1 MLFWETVF
9 IASVTGSARK
19 QGFSSLLDLVD
30 PWVTAKYIKLDI
42 SDDQVLLN
50 DSEWPASQNGSCA
63 QLVQVVWAAHLVI
76 RSVRPSIW
84 DLSKRLCAIGA
95 PVFPALHTSAS

>member
-42 SDDQVLLN
+42 SDDQVTWN
-50 DSEWPASQNGSCA
+50 SAPGPQSNREYG
-63 QLVQVVWAAHLVI
+63 
-76 RSVRPSIW
+76 RSRVRNQ
-84 DLSKRLCAIGA
+84 A
-95 PVFPALHTSAS
+95 PETC